1 MCIYKTVLG
10 CNFSHQSRK
19 GSWHLQKCVSND
31 RSARAVGIKDL
42 GVAFDKLRIDSIGLL
57 VVDEIHMI
65 GESGSRG
72 AVLEI
77 SLTKVMHGSADTPV
91 IGMSAMLTNIAHL
104 QSFLDAD
111 VYINDFRPVALQ
123 EFVKID
129 VYQVAPGAGAVEERF
144 VHSRVCDFQY
154 DREKTKFIFKTVL
167 GCNFS
172 HQSRKGNWR
181 LQKCVSNDRSARAV
195 GIKDLGVAFDKLSL
209 ERALGIQWW
218 LESDNSSSESS

>member
-1 MCIYKTVLG
+1 M
-10 CNFSHQSRK
+10 
-19 GSWHLQKCVSND
+19 SND

-57 VVDEIHMI
+57 VVDELHMI

-72 AVLEI
+72 AVLEM
-77 SLTKVMHGSADTPV
+77 SLTKVMHASTDTLV
-91 IGMSAMLTNIAHL
+91 IGMSTTLTNIADL
-104 QSFLDAD
+104 QSFLDTD

-123 EFVKID
+123 EFVK
-129 VYQVAPGAGAVEERF
+129 RF

-154 DREKTKFIFKTVL
+154 DREKTKLIYKTVL

-172 HQSRKGNWR
+172 HQSRKGSWR
-181 LQKCVSNDRSARAV
+181 LQKFVSNDRSARAV
-195 GIKDLGVAFDKLSL
+195 GIKDLGIAFDKLPL

-218 LESDNSSSESS
+218 LESDNSSSESP